1 MENMDIT
8 SIDFILKKS
17 DDGREIM
24 ECELEDTLFQLD
36 FTSDNQDY
44 LRGFFM
50 TAIRLLQ
57 KEKFRFRYVKDVAFS
72 NTILEEVAD
81 DYVKQLNMELE
92 SVAAGLEELKTLD
105 IGDDKS

>member
-17 DDGREIM
+17 DEGREIM

-50 TAIRLLQ
+50 TAIRHLQ
-57 KEKFRFRYVKDVAFS
+57 KGKYRFRYVKDVGFS
-72 NTILEEVAD
+72 NTILEEVAS
-81 DYVKQLNMELE
+81 DYVNQLNLELQ
-92 SVAAGLEELKTLD
+92 SVAAGLEELNSLD
-105 IGDDKS
+105 AEGVRS

>member
-1 MENMDIT
+1 MENMDTT

-50 TAIRLLQ
+50 TAIRCLQ
-57 KEKFRFRYVKDVAFS
+57 KGKYRFRYSKDVGFS
-72 NTILEEVAD
+72 NTILEEVAS
-81 DYVKQLNMELE
+81 DYVNQLNMELE
-92 SVAAGLEELKTLD
+92 SVAAGLEELKSLD
-105 IGDDKS
+105 AEDVRT